1 MSNTRAMNILKL
13 IKITNSS
20 KKYRKLSADAAAR
33 RGRRAIAQAKLV
45 KMREDGRISSFK
57 KMLNTINEE
66 CR

>member
-45 KMREDGRISSFK
+45 KCV
-57 KMLNTINEE
+57 KMVGFLRLRK
-66 CR
+66 C